1 MASPEAEAL
10 AGLHLIRAT
19 MRALADKQI
28 LVADEVRQAIDAAID
43 ECTKA
48 GPTLWRHEV
57 AAALMAQI
65 RDADYGQ

>member
-1 MASPEAEAL
+1 MTSPEAEAL

-19 MRALADKQI
+19 MRALADRKI
-28 LVADEVRQAIDAAID
+28 LTADELREAIDAGIAQ
-43 ECTKA
+43 CTQD
-48 GPTLWRHEV
+48 GPALWRNKD